1 MSALSRS
8 LSGALLLFAG
18 FTLLAQAAEGPMV
31 EVVPVTKALV
41 RDELITFG
49 SLRSDESVMIRP
61 EIDGRLA
68 QLHFR
73 EGQSVEAGALLVSL
87 DDAISRAELAQA
99 RANLNLA
106 EKNFQR
112 AQMLFKRGAS
122 NAQALDEA
130 SAQQQA
136 ARASLALAQA
146 RLDKTRI
153 QAPHDGVLGLR
164 EASPGDYLS
173 AGQDI
178 VNLEVLDPLKVD
190 FRIPQKSVNQVRL
203 GQTVEISLDAYP
215 GERFVG
221 EIFAINPRLDE
232 AGRSQAIR
240 ARIDNPERRL
250 RPGQFVKVSVILD
263 ERADALI
270 IPEEA
275 VMPVGERLL
284 VNLVVDGKVA
294 VREVELGKR
303 MDGTVEVRKGLRG
316 DETLISAGWQ
326 KVREGMPVRTKVA
339 AGRPTEPN
347 P

>member
-1 MSALSRS
+1 VQVA
-8 LSGALLLFAG
+8 
-18 FTLLAQAAEGPMV
+18 
-31 EVVPVTKALV
+31 KALV

-61 EIDGRLA
+61 EIEGRLA
-68 QLHFR
+68 ALHFR
-73 EGQSVEAGALLVSL
+73 EGQAVTAGTLLVSL
-87 DDAISRAELAQA
+87 DDAITRAERAQA
-99 RANLNLA
+99 QANLNLA
-106 EKNFQR
+106 EKNHQR

-153 QAPHDGVLGLR
+153 HAPHDGVLGLR
-164 EASPGDYLS
+164 HVSPGDYLS

-190 FRIPQKSVNQVRL
+190 FRIPQKAVSQIRL
-203 GQTVEISLDAYP
+203 QQSIEISLDAYP
-215 GERFVG
+215 GERFSG
-221 EIFAINPRLDE
+221 EIYAINPRLDE

-240 ARIDNPERRL
+240 AHIANADGRL
-250 RPGQFVKVSVILD
+250 NPGQFVKVSVILA
-263 ERADALI
+263 ERPEALV

-284 VNLVVDGKVA
+284 VNLVVDGKVE
-294 VREVELGKR
+294 VREVKLGKR
-303 MDGTVEVRKGLRG
+303 TAGRVEVREGLVG

-326 KVREGMPVRTKVA
+326 KVRAGMAVRTKVVE
-339 AGRPTEPN
+339 RVL
-347 P
+347 

>member
-1 MSALSRS
+1 MSAPRRCCSA
-8 LSGALLLFAG
+8 ALLVLAG
-18 FTLLAQAAEGPMV
+18 LMLQVQAAEGPLV
-31 EVVPVTKALV
+31 EVVQVEKALV

-61 EIDGRLA
+61 EIEGRLA
-68 QLHFR
+68 ALHFR
-73 EGQSVEAGALLVSL
+73 EGQAVTGGTLLVSL
-87 DDAISRAELAQA
+87 DDAITRAELAQA

-106 EKNFQR
+106 EKNHRR

-136 ARASLALAQA
+136 ARATLALAQA

-153 QAPHDGVLGLR
+153 HAPHSGVLGLR
-164 EASPGDYLS
+164 HVSPGDYLE

-190 FRIPQKSVNQVRL
+190 FRIPQKAVSQIRL
-203 GQTVEISLDAYP
+203 QQAIEISLDAYP
-215 GERFVG
+215 GERFRG
-221 EIFAINPRLDE
+221 EIYAINPRLDE
-232 AGRSQAIR
+232 AGRSQAVR
-240 ARIDNPERRL
+240 AHIDNTDGRL
-250 RPGQFVKVSVILD
+250 NPGQFVKVSVILA
-263 ERADALI
+263 ERPEALV

-284 VNLVVDGKVA
+284 VNQVVDGKVEL
-294 VREVELGKR
+294 RGGKLGKR
-303 MDGTVEVRKGLRG
+303 SAGTVEVREGLVG

-326 KVREGMPVRTKVA
+326 KVRAGMAVRSKVVGLA
-339 AGRPTEPN
+339 P
-347 P
+347 

>member
-1 MSALSRS
+1 MFARAPALFCTVFWLCS
-8 LSGALLLFAG
+8 LVSVPTHANQGAL
-18 FTLLAQAAEGPMV
+18 V
-31 EVVPVTKALV
+31 EVVKPERSLV
-41 RDELITFG
+41 RDELVTFG
-49 SLRSDESVMIRP
+49 SLSPDESVMLRP
-61 EIDGRLA
+61 EIAGRVA

-73 EGQSVEAGALLVSL
+73 EGQYVEAGALLVSL
-87 DDAISRAELAQA
+87 DDSISRAELAQA
-99 RANLNLA
+99 QANLNLA

-136 ARASLALAQA
+136 SRASLALSQA

-153 QAPHDGVLGLR
+153 LAPYDGFLGLR
-164 EASPGDYLS
+164 AVSPGDYLS

-190 FRIPQKSVNQVRL
+190 FRIPQKAVSQVRL
-203 GQTVEISLDAYP
+203 KQLIEISLDAYP
-215 GERFVG
+215 GERFNG

-240 ARIDNPERRL
+240 AHISNSDGRL
-250 RPGQFVKVSVILD
+250 SPGQFVRVSVILA
-263 ERADALI
+263 ERPNALV

-275 VMPVGERLL
+275 IMPVGDKLL
-284 VNLVVDGKVA
+284 VNLVVDGKVEL
-294 VREVELGKR
+294 REVKLGKR
-303 MDGTVEVRKGLRG
+303 LAGKVEVREGLQG

-326 KVREGMPVRTKVA
+326 KVRAGAPVRTRVVEQA
-339 AGRPTEPN
+339 P
-347 P
+347 